1 MMRRTIARYLMP
13 AFIALAGA
21 IAPTPARSVEFEAQ
35 AVDPSRF
42 ILVAASRNLN
52 DHQFII
58 LEQIS
63 DQQACWME
71 SGEAPT
77 AVDPLLLNFDFTGI
91 CGRSIDSNGYSIRVD
106 GRDLALDYSLRV
118 VRQGNQLIL
127 VAGSNNDFG
136 ADLIP
141 LGRSYGISPS
151 GYTKILLD
159 PGWRLARRT
168 YQDTLLGHI
177 YITTDEITN

>member
-1 MMRRTIARYLMP
+1 MMRRTIARYLVP
-13 AFIALAGA
+13 AVIALAGA
-21 IAPTPARSVEFEAQ
+21 IAPIPARSVEFDAQ
-35 AVDPSRF
+35 AVDESRF
-42 ILVAASRNLN
+42 ILVAASRNFN
-52 DHQFII
+52 DHHFII

-63 DQQACWME
+63 NRQACWME

-118 VRQGNQLIL
+118 VRRGNQLIL
-127 VAGSNNDFG
+127 VAGSNADFG

-159 PGWRLARRT
+159 PGWRLARRA

-177 YITTDEITN
+177 YITTDEMTN